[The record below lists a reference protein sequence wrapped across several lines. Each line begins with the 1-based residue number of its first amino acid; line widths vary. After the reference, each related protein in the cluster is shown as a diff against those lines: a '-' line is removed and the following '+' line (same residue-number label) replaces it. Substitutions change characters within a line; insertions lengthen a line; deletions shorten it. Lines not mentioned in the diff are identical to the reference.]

1 MTRARDRLYILG
13 FNNKKS
19 RPKDCW
25 YSIIETALSDQMVDV
40 TDGSAPVGSKRLQLK
55 PFPAPEPIV
64 QPDRVDEKSELPQ
77 WVTTNPPA
85 EEYVREPLRP
95 SEALGFTPSGVKHAD
110 SQLTPNAR
118 RRGILIHKLLEY
130 LPEIAE
136 EQRQFVAQ
144 EYLKTQ
150 ASDLSPDEHIDISQT
165 AIKTLNLLGISALF
179 SKDSRAEIDI
189 AGELEREGKPPRKV
203 IGTID
208 RIAITEDTVFIGDF
222 KTTVSPPRSPEEVPD
237 HTVAQLAIYGSLV
250 SGMFP
255 DKKIRCFAIYTE
267 GPEAIELP
275 VEILNRALSIIE

>member
-1 MTRARDRLYILG
+1 LG

-40 TDGSAPVGSKRLQLK
+40 TDGSAPVGAKRLQLR

-64 QPDRVDEKSELPQ
+64 QPDRMDEKSELPQ
-77 WVTTNPPA
+77 WVTTKPPP

-95 SEALGFTPSGVKHAD
+95 SEALRFTPSGVKHAD

-150 ASDLSPDEHIDISQT
+150 ASDLSLDEHIDISQT

-237 HTVAQLAIYGSLV
+237 HTVAQLAIYGSMV